1 MNKEFTNFDAIIIGS
16 GQGGTPLAIEL
27 VKAGWKVALLE
38 RQNVGGSCINIA
50 CTPTKTMIASARI
63 AYLVSRAREFGINS
77 NIESV
82 DLIKILERKKEVVE
96 SFRNGLKRQ
105 LLSTKGLTL
114 IEGEAHFIGKK
125 LLQVSM
131 KNGEK
136 SSIKSDLIVI
146 NTGAS
151 PSIPP
156 IKGLKTTKYY
166 NSTSIMEIQE
176 LPQHLLVIG
185 GGYIGLEFGQMFRR
199 FGSKVTIIQ
208 LDQQLLPNEDSDIAE
223 EVASILKGEGI
234 EILLNAKTEQVQTSQ
249 NGKIVLTFSKD
260 EKEQTVEGSHLL
272 VATGRVPNS
281 VNLNLEFTG
290 IKTDQR
296 GFIPVNDR
304 LETEV
309 PGIFAIGDVNGEPQF
324 THISYDDYRILSKN
338 ILKKGTASTS
348 GRQLPYTVFI
358 DPQLGRIGLTEKA
371 AREGGY
377 DYKVF
382 KIPMSWVARA
392 IETGET
398 VGIMKAIVNFKNN
411 QILGAAILGLE
422 GGEVMAILQIAMLAG
437 LPYTILR
444 DGIFSHPS
452 ISEALNTLFEEP
464 VD

>member
-1 MNKEFTNFDAIIIGS
+1 MNNEFEVFDAIIIGS
-16 GQGGTPLAIEL
+16 GQGGTPLAMKL
-27 VKAGWKVALLE
+27 ARSGWKVALVE
-38 RQNVGGSCINIA
+38 RWHVGGSCINIA

-63 AYLVSRAREFGINS
+63 AHLVSRAREFGINS
-77 NIESV
+77 NIKSV
-82 DLIKILERKKEVVE
+82 DLLKILERKKKVVE

-114 IEGEAHFIGKK
+114 MEGEARFIGKK
-125 LLQVSM
+125 LLEVSM
-131 KNGEK
+131 KNGEN

-151 PSIPP
+151 PSVPP
-156 IKGLKTTKYY
+156 IKGLKETKYY
-166 NSTSIMEIQE
+166 NSTSIMEITE
-176 LPQHLLVIG
+176 LPRHLLVIG

-199 FGSKVTIIQ
+199 LGNKVSIIQ
-208 LDQQLLPNEDSDIAE
+208 LDGQLLPNEDSDIAD
-223 EVASILKGEGI
+223 EVASFLRGEGI
-234 EILLNAKTEQVQTSQ
+234 EILLNTKTEQVQTSQ
-249 NGKIVLTFSKD
+249 NGKIVLTFIED

-281 VNLNLEFTG
+281 VNLNLESTG
-290 IKTDQR
+290 IKTDKH
-296 GFIPVNDR
+296 GFIPVNVR

-324 THISYDDYRILSKN
+324 THISYDDYRIISHN
-338 ILKKGTASTS
+338 ILQNGNASTT
-348 GRQLPYTVFI
+348 GRQLPYVVFI

-371 AREGGY
+371 ARESGY

-398 VGIMKAIVNFKNN
+398 AGIMKAIVNSKNN

-422 GGEVMAILQIAMLAG
+422 GGEIMAILQVAMLAG
-437 LPYTILR
+437 LPYTVLR

-452 ISEALNTLFEEP
+452 ISEALNILFKEP